1 MELNEKNYYEPS
13 PYMSASQ
20 FKAFLSCEAAALAE
34 AECTYQRE
42 ESRALIQGQYV
53 DAYFTGDLDQFRGEH
68 PELFKKGGELKQT
81 YEVCENAIARL
92 EKSPTALE
100 YLKGDKQVIVTGEIL
115 GVPCKGKLDVLNLD
129 AGRIVDLK
137 CMRDFLPV
145 WKDGER
151 LDFIRAWGYDIQ
163 AYFYTE
169 LVRQQY
175 GKDLPFYILAV
186 TKEASPDLLLVEIP
200 DWLINS
206 AGEVVKH
213 FITRF
218 DGIKKHEIKPK
229 RCGRC
234 AYCKETKVI
243 EKPMSYEDYLKEVML

>member
-1 MELNEKNYYEPS
+1 MELNAKNYYQPS

-20 FKAFLSCEAAALAE
+20 FKAFLNCEAAALAE
-34 AECTYQRE
+34 AEGEYRRE
-42 ESRALIQGQYV
+42 PSNALVQGQYV
-53 DAYFTGDLDQFRGEH
+53 DAYFTGNIEEFRESH
-68 PELFKKGGELKQT
+68 PDLFKKDGMLKAT
-81 YEVCENAIARL
+81 YSVCESAITRL
-92 EKSPTALE
+92 EREPMAME
-100 YLKGDKQVIVTGEIL
+100 YLEGEKQVVVTGEID
-115 GVPCKGKLDVLNLD
+115 GVPCKGKLDVLHD
-129 AGRIVDLK
+129 DRIVDLK

-169 LVRQQY
+169 LVRQVT

-200 DWLINS
+200 DWLITS

-213 FITRF
+213 YINRF
-218 DGIKKHEIKPK
+218 DLIKKHEIEPR
-229 RCGRC
+229 RCGKC
-234 AYCKETKVI
+234 AYCKETKRI
-243 EKPMSYEDYLKEVML
+243 EKPMKYEEYLKEVML

>member
-1 MELNEKNYYEPS
+1 MTLNASNYYEPS

-34 AECTYQRE
+34 AERAFTRE
-42 ESRALIQGQYV
+42 PSNALIQGQYV
-53 DAYFTGDLDQFRGEH
+53 DAYFTGNVEEFRAGH
-68 PELFKKGGELKQT
+68 PELFKKDGTLKST
-81 YEVCENAIARL
+81 FTACEAAINRI
-92 EKSPTALE
+92 EKSETAME
-100 YLKGDKQVIVTGEIL
+100 YLEGEKQVIVTGEIL
-115 GVPCKGKLDVLNLD
+115 GVPCKGKLDVLGD
-129 AGRIVDLK
+129 DRIVDLK

-151 LDFIRAWGYDIQ
+151 IDFIRAWGYDIQ

-200 DWLINS
+200 DWLIRS

-213 FITRF
+213 YINRF
-218 DGIKKHEIKPK
+218 DLIKKHEIEPR
-229 RCGRC
+229 RCGKC
-234 AYCKETKVI
+234 AYCKETKII
-243 EKPMSYEDYLKEVML
+243 EKPMAYEDYLKEVML